1 MNQSSGCLPPSVSGA
16 LFAVMHWKYQ
26 IVNSLFP
33 TKSIK
38 QLTCSYNPLHIN
50 PNMLS
55 WGRILST
62 NWSGIKMLSWPDWLM
77 SLCVGDGG
85 RPRLPGILFLSSV
98 RIPGKDFAL
107 FQLNYS
113 QNPTFSCQWR
123 DITTPHQ
130 TQEKWLE
137 SNEWVCRWKVVFNR
151 GLEAGVTLMKH
162 DKRRK
167 SISNQWRVYL
177 QWLRLE
183 FQQSIFLLLS
193 RLSATLN
200 QTRVTWLPHLQRNSK
215 SPNCCW
221 DGSQTFPAEQILWKS
236 LRKLGGVSSGPAI
249 REGVCLNNIIL
260 PPRVFLAY

>member
-1 MNQSSGCLPPSVSGA
+1 MNQSSGCLPPSVYGA

-50 PNMLS
+50 RNMLS

-62 NWSGIKMLSWPDWLM
+62 NWSGIKMLSWPWLTDV
-77 SLCVGDGG
+77 SLCVGDGD
-85 RPRLPGILFLSSV
+85 RPGLPRILFLSSV

-123 DITTPHQ
+123 DITKAHQ

-137 SNEWVCRWKVVFNR
+137 SNEWVCRWKVVFNS

-177 QWLRLE
+177 QQLRLE
-183 FQQSIFLLLS
+183 FQQSIFLLLLVS
-193 RLSATLN
+193 LSSLGNIKSDTG
-200 QTRVTWLPHLQRNSK
+200 HLAASFTEK
-215 SPNCCW
+215 
-221 DGSQTFPAEQILWKS
+221 F
-236 LRKLGGVSSGPAI
+236 
-249 REGVCLNNIIL
+249 
-260 PPRVFLAY
+260 